1 MAADRSPR
9 EGGRSAKAAAWVD
22 TVAVWTS
29 LAREAEEL
37 VGECWGTVARGGIER
52 PRERFSKCSEHI
64 LSVKHDAHARVLYID
79 RIPSLEVTK
88 PKHKR
93 PENG

>member
-1 MAADRSPR
+1 M
-9 EGGRSAKAAAWVD
+9 
-22 TVAVWTS
+22 AVWTR

-37 VGECWGTVARGGIER
+37 VGGFWGTVARGGIER
-52 PRERFSKCSEHI
+52 PRERFSKCSEHHI
-64 LSVKHDAHARVLYID
+64 LSVKHDAYARVLYID
-79 RIPSLEVTK
+79 RILSLEVTK